1 MSDYYLMFVLEV
13 NSAEMPKFKHEQNDL
28 YDILTLSNM
37 CRFSLAKQKA
47 IIQTNQIGCHN

>member
-37 CRFSLAKQKA
+37 
-47 IIQTNQIGCHN
+47 